1 MANSGVAPVDLTSNV
16 GRVRVLLGDTD
27 PTNVSGGLGDY
38 LYFSDDELNAV
49 LGLYDNNPKLAAARC
64 LETIAASQALLL
76 KSWTSDDLSVRGDAI
91 AESLRKIAQQL
102 RAEVISGESSDAF
115 EIFPFP
121 HHHHHSHNFEEIPEH
136 DHHHSWW
143 N

>member
-38 LYFSDDELNAV
+38 LYFSDDELDAV

-115 EIFPFP
+115 EIIPFP

>member
-1 MANSGVAPVDLTSNV
+1 MANSGVAPVDLTTDV

-27 PTNVSGGLGDY
+27 PTNVAGGFGEY
-38 LYFSDDELNAV
+38 LYFSDAELDSV
-49 LGLYDNNPKLAAARC
+49 LAMYDSNPKLAAARC

-76 KSWTSDDLSVRGDAI
+76 KSWSSDDLSVRGDAI

-102 RAEVISGESSDAF
+102 RAEVFAADSSDSF
-115 EIFPFP
+115 EVVPF
-121 HHHHHSHNFEEIPEH
+121 SEA
-136 DHHHSWW
+136 DADSSWW